1 MKLCSLF
8 VVQCNNGEK
17 PVDLGDKFSVKLPAK
32 AADIVV
38 VVDQAKGN
46 EAVFKELVQPLLS
59 QITTDLNGKGIR

>member
-1 MKLCSLF
+1 MNLFLFF
-8 VVQCNNGEK
+8 VVQCTNGEK
-17 PVDLGDKFSVKLPAK
+17 AVDLGDKFSVKLPGK

-46 EAVFKELVQPLLS
+46 EALFKELVQPLLS